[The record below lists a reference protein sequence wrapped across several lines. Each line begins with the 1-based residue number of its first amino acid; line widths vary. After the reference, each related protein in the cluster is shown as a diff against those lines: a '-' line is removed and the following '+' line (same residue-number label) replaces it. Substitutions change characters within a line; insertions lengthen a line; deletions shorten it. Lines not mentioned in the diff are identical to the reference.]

1 MSIIVMHAARETD
14 NQPYGGGGVV
24 FSNFLIVD
32 TNTYKRYFDCILNKL
47 KPNQIFSSNTC
58 CVLRTKM
65 FLI

>member
-47 KPNQIFSSNTC
+47 KPNILNIFIQYMLTC
-58 CVLRTKM
+58 TQN
-65 FLI
+65 